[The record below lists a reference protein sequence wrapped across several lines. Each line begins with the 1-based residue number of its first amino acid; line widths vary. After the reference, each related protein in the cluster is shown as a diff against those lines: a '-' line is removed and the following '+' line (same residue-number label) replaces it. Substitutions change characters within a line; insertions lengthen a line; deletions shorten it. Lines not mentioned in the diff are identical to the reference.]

1 MNGILC
7 IDKPAGMTSRDVVN
21 KVSKY
26 LHTKKI
32 GHTGTLDPLATGVL
46 VLCIGN
52 CSKLAELITATK
64 KTYIAEVMLGM
75 ETDTLDNTGT
85 ILKEE
90 TVNLKKEQIESVLT
104 SFLGTYNQQVPAYS
118 AVKKNGKKLYE
129 YARKGIAVDLPS
141 RPVTTEQI
149 ELVTGPI
156 SENSKTKFTFKA
168 TVSKGTYIRS
178 LIRDIANQLGTVG
191 VMTNLRRVVQGEFTL
206 NDCYQ
211 LEEVEN
217 NNYILTSKEEVF
229 KDFTKIKMDELL
241 EVKVR
246 NGALLENEYGN
257 EPVLFT
263 DSKDQIIAIYKLYEK
278 DNNYIKPWKTFF
290 S

>member
-7 IDKPAGMTSRDVVN
+7 IDKPAEITSRDVVN

-90 TVNLKKEQIESVLT
+90 TVNLKKEQIESVLN

-129 YARKGIAVDLPS
+129 YAREGIVVDLPS
-141 RPVTTEQI
+141 RSVTIEQI

-156 SENSKTKFTFKA
+156 LENGKTKFTFKA

-191 VMTNLRRVVQGEFTL
+191 VMTNLRRVMQGEFTL
-206 NDCYQ
+206 HDCYQ
-211 LEEVEN
+211 LEEIEN

-229 KDFTKIKMDELL
+229 KEFSKIKMDELL
-241 EVKVR
+241 EEKVR
-246 NGALLENEYGN
+246 NGALLENEYGS
-257 EPVLFT
+257 EPILFT
-263 DSKDQIIAIYKLYEK
+263 DSKEQIIAIYKLYEK

>member
-1 MNGILC
+1 MNGILS

-52 CSKLAELITATK
+52 CSKLAELITAAK

-90 TVNLKKEQIESVLT
+90 TVHLEKEQIESVLT

-129 YARKGIAVDLPS
+129 FARKGIAVDLPS
-141 RPVTTEQI
+141 RPVTIEQI

>member
-52 CSKLAELITATK
+52 CSKLAELITTTK

-90 TVNLKKEQIESVLT
+90 TVHLKKEQIESVLT

-118 AVKKNGKKLYE
+118 AVKKNGQKLYE

-141 RPVTTEQI
+141 RPVTIEQI